1 MSRGGITRSI
11 HWTTSAVLDTG
22 DPCDETSKLIQIKFD
37 FEKKHSRR
45 RWTGT
50 AVRGWFVVVLLLKK

>member
-1 MSRGGITRSI
+1 MRRQRN
-11 HWTTSAVLDTG
+11 
-22 DPCDETSKLIQIKFD
+22 SKLIQIKFD